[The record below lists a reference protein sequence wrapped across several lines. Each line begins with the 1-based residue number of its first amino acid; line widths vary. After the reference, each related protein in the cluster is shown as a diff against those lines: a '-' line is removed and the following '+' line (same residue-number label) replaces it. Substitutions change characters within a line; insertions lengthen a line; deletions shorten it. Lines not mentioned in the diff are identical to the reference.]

1 MSNNLII
8 ILTPQ
13 HLCDKPHRF
22 IIYWLEVNLSTHLWE
37 RGLILWGVWF
47 PNISIWIV
55 WIDDCC
61 SWAKCLHMIHDSYIE
76 VCTSL
81 VLRSS
86 SWIDRSLRSFFHRR
100 FMVFPI
106 LFIPFTTFTGP
117 IARVTGCVSYL
128 KQELKIFPEHLSS
141 SRFLMGSLFLICFL
155 CLLTLAIVLFLSGYI
170 YFLPWF
176 TVIVI
181 ISWHLLPFLLQRDD
195 ELKTSNIMKVP

>member
-61 SWAKCLHMIHDSYIE
+61 SRAKCLHMIHDSYIE

-117 IARVTGCVSYL
+117 IARVTGWVSYL
-128 KQELKIFPEHLSS
+128 KQELKIFSEHLSS
-141 SRFLMGSLFLICFL
+141 SRFWWVPCFSSVFYVYSRWLLFCFYLVIFIFCLDLLLSL
-155 CLLTLAIVLFLSGYI
+155 
-170 YFLPWF
+170 
-176 TVIVI
+176 
-181 ISWHLLPFLLQRDD
+181 
-195 ELKTSNIMKVP
+195 